1 MPNHPNRSRRH
12 RSPAANPTPAEIS
25 AAREFIGLTQQ
36 EAADLLYL
44 TLRAWQR
51 YEAGERRMHP
61 ALWELFRIK
70 AGLDPDRGRHAQP
83 GTGQRRSG
91 LCPG

>member
-1 MPNHPNRSRRH
+1 MPNHPNRSRRS

-25 AAREFIGLTQQ
+25 SARESLGLTQQ
-36 EAADLLYL
+36 EAAELLYL

-61 ALWELFRIK
+61 AMWELFRLK
-70 AGLDPDRGRHAQP
+70 
-83 GTGQRRSG
+83 TGMIS
-91 LCPG
+91 LNDIP